1 MVDSRFTPEQQKSVD
16 NLSESIKKNDSAD
29 NVKNQIASIPEK
41 DRLAI
46 CQAADAQA
54 HQGAASANLPHL
66 EITGTTENEL
76 GEQIPKKVVYHHDRT
91 DILKDVPI
99 VGGKTWDDTVYE
111 DRPNPLQMA
120 AREFQKAKK
129 PAQEA
134 VNETISN
141 AYNPGSKQQN

>member
-1 MVDSRFTPEQQKSVD
+1 MVDSRFTPEQQKNVD
-16 NLSESIKKNDSAD
+16 NLSESLKKNDSAD

-46 CQAADAQA
+46 CKAADEKA
-54 HQGAASANLPHL
+54 HEGTGSANLPHL

-111 DRPNPLQMA
+111 DRPNPLQSA
-120 AREFQKAKK
+120 ARAFREAKK
-129 PAQEA
+129 PAQDA
-134 VNETISN
+134 VDSAISN
-141 AYNPGSKQQN
+141 AYNPNGKQQN